1 MSKVAYIKCQ
11 RFSSK
16 YGESNNSFGQP
27 LGCKTIVLITVI
39 SSSGDSR
46 SHELY
51 SGIYCPDILP
61 TLVNDVSKIFIGND
75 ISLKNTLS
83 PNKLPFIGNSG
94 IIKAIIGAIDSCI
107 IQLYFA
113 SKGINLVDGLR
124 SLLNE
129 DIQRIDNKDLKYYGS
144 GGSVSY
150 SPEECLED
158 AKTIVKKD
166 FDGFKMRCGFQDFD
180 KDVKR
185 VSLVQEYL
193 SNLNSRSKKEI
204 NLMIDFIQGTLRQ
217 KISKEDL
224 LKYIRE
230 FENYKILWF
239 EEPLDPDEI
248 FLYTDFLPKVKNNY
262 NFCLGESFTCLN
274 EFVAY
279 KNIIKFFQLDVTHLG
294 GFPETIKVLNYM
306 NRFSPMTRFSSHLW
320 GSGLSG
326 LLNLALCRASST
338 IIWFEIPLLSFE
350 INKHMFNKFDIDYPG
365 ITNNEID
372 ILLANINLEEDDRYK
387 FIENSGYKI

>member
-27 LGCKTIVLITVI
+27 LGVKTIVLITVL

-51 SGIYCPDILP
+51 AGIYCPDILP

-75 ISLKNTLS
+75 ISLSNAFS
-83 PNKLPFIGNSG
+83 ANKLPFIGNSG

-113 SKGINLVDGLR
+113 SEGINLVDGLR
-124 SLLNE
+124 SLLNNN
-129 DIQRIDNKDLKYYGS
+129 IKRLDNKDIKYYGS

-150 SPEECLED
+150 SPDECLED
-158 AKTIVKKD
+158 AKQIVKKD
-166 FDGFKMRCGFQDFD
+166 FDGFKMRCGLQGFENDL
-180 KDVKR
+180 KR

-193 SNLNSRSKKEI
+193 SNINLSSKKEI
-204 NLMIDFIQGTLRQ
+204 NLMIDFIQGTLRP
-217 KISKEDL
+217 KLSVEGL
-224 LKYIRE
+224 LKYIRD
-230 FENYKILWF
+230 FENFKVLWF
-239 EEPLDPDEI
+239 EEPLDPDDI
-248 FLYTDFLPKVKNNY
+248 SLYTDFLPQVGDNY
-262 NFCLGESFTCLN
+262 NLCLGESFTCLN

-279 KNIIKFFQLDVTHLG
+279 KNLINFFQLDVTHLG

-306 NRFSPMTRFSSHLW
+306 SRYHPMTMFSSHLW

-326 LLNLALCRASST
+326 LLNLALCRASNT
-338 IIWFEIPLLSFE
+338 IIWFEVPLLSFE
-350 INKHMFNKFDIDYPG
+350 INKHMFGEFDIDYPN

-372 ILLANINLEEDDRYK
+372 KLLANINLEVDDRYK